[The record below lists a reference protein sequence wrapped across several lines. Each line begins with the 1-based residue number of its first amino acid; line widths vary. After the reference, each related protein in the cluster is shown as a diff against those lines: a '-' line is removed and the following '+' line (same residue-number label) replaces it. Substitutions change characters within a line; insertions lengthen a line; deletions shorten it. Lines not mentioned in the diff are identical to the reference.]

1 MDTSNSK
8 WSAATT
14 ESAMKLKTFLRNKN
28 VVALI
33 AFNLDIQKIFL
44 QASKEFQK
52 RHGTIIGQLERR
64 IFMQDELDDYKTQ
77 DGGETLQ
84 DLVKNSYCFTT
95 KGQATAHLRGTS
107 TIQNPKIC
115 TSLEDFE
122 KKHVVY
128 GGQYLEVNDA
138 DYEVTQNNQKVNKK
152 FGKLSDIKNG
162 YIDNIIG
169 TNPMSRNSYIHSVGA
184 ILKAFVQIRKTK
196 LVLDIGC
203 VLQKTLKPIS
213 Q

>member
-1 MDTSNSK
+1 
-8 WSAATT
+8 
-14 ESAMKLKTFLRNKN
+14 
-28 VVALI
+28 
-33 AFNLDIQKIFL
+33 
-44 QASKEFQK
+44 
-52 RHGTIIGQLERR
+52 
-64 IFMQDELDDYKTQ
+64 MQDELDDYKTQ

-95 KGQATAHLRGTS
+95 KGQVTAMLQELQRSGN
-107 TIQNPKIC
+107 IQNAKRC

-184 ILKAFVQIRKTK
+184 ILKAFVQMRKTK